1 MLPADGG
8 RWFGTEADDAGQ
20 VDGAAHPN
28 EHFAAA
34 HDRGARLCLF
44 KFQKITFPHF
54 SLTRQTLEMRLL
66 IENIIKPIL
75 SSKVNYIS
83 KSSID
88 RLFGVWLLC

>member
-44 KFQKITFPHF
+44 KFHKLFLH
-54 SLTRQTLEMRLL
+54 
-66 IENIIKPIL
+66 
-75 SSKVNYIS
+75 IS
-83 KSSID
+83 
-88 RLFGVWLLC
+88 R